1 MLQVLSDEPLEILF
15 QFCERNLNLR
25 APGQENHVLKLKKD
39 LPVVWHHI
47 SQILQIE
54 RSTFLPNDLRQI
66 FTRLI
71 QLRRNIFRQSAQRFD
86 RDYKRWPAPN
96 KEHPL
101 MFYPNWPIFRYP
113 KKYNISNSIDED
125 LCKKRFKT
133 HKDFSAGFLSVG
145 CYCHKNI
152 THGFECLLNK
162 ESEHNIFR
170 LIQCRD
176 IMRERLDGIIYDNAC
191 NLNSYILIRE
201 PCENEYLRTLVDGC
215 HWPNHKNCSQG
226 FNSANYKDSIPKLN
240 SQGREQIHSVIEKLS
255 PSFRN
260 MNYFSYMTM
269 MEVFFAINN
278 LKKKNII

>member
-1 MLQVLSDEPLEILF
+1 MIPSMKKVGTPLKIFHRHRGICELSSWDPF
-15 QFCERNLNLR
+15 
-25 APGQENHVLKLKKD
+25 
-39 LPVVWHHI
+39 
-47 SQILQIE
+47 
-54 RSTFLPNDLRQI
+54 I
-66 FTRLI
+66 F
-71 QLRRNIFRQSAQRFD
+71 FRTMTPQAS
-86 RDYKRWPAPN
+86 RD
-96 KEHPL
+96 
-101 MFYPNWPIFRYP
+101 
-113 KKYNISNSIDED
+113 
-125 LCKKRFKT
+125 
-133 HKDFSAGFLSVG
+133 AGFLSVG

-191 NLNSYILIRE
+191 NLNSYILNRE
-201 PCENEYLRTLVDGC
+201 PRENEYLRTLVDGC

-269 MEVFFAINN
+269 MEVFFGINN